1 MATVSLDNITKN
13 FGDTVAVSDVSLT
26 ISDGEFVV
34 LLGPSGCGK
43 TTTLNMI
50 AGLET
55 PTSGHI
61 SIAGNR
67 VEKVSP
73 DQRDIAMVFQ
83 SIALYPHMTAYQ
95 NVAFPL
101 KMAKVNKSEIRKRVE
116 NVADL
121 LRIGELLERK
131 PHELSGGQRQRVA
144 LGRAVV
150 RDPAVFLFDEPLSS
164 LDAKLRVDMRVEIKK
179 LHERLGA
186 TFIYVTHDQVEAMTM
201 ADKIAVMDNAKLLQH
216 GPPADIY
223 DLPTSTMVAG
233 FLGNPGMNFIS
244 GNFGTK
250 DGKDCFVGSGFHLN
264 LPPGVTRSGDNVTL
278 GIRPESVLVGELGD
292 GHSVIE
298 GSVFETEP
306 VGSDLFLDISFG
318 SIAEGHI
325 TEASGL
331 FKVRALPDLVTKV
344 GDKVPLSLPHGK
356 IYFFDESG
364 KRIHPDPGDSDIRT

>member
-1 MATVSLDNITKN
+1 MATVTLDNITKK
-13 FGDTVAVSDVSLT
+13 FGDTIAVDDVSLT

-61 SIAGNR
+61 SIAGR
-67 VEKVSP
+67 QVEHVPP

-101 KMAKVNKSEIRKRVE
+101 KMAKVEKSEIRQRVQD
-116 NVADL
+116 VADL

-150 RDPAVFLFDEPLSS
+150 RNPAVFLFDEPLSS

-201 ADKIAVMDNAKLLQH
+201 ADRIAVMDQAHLLQH
-216 GPPADIY
+216 GPPPEIY
-223 DLPTSTMVAG
+223 GLPGSTMVAG
-233 FLGNPGMNFIS
+233 FLGNPGMNFVS
-244 GNFGTK
+244 GRIDSANGTK
-250 DGKDCFVGSGFHLN
+250 TFKSSGFELA
-264 LPPGVTRSGDNVTL
+264 LPDDVEEDAIRGVTL
-278 GIRPESVLVGELGD
+278 GIRPESVLVGDHGGD
-292 GHSVIE
+292 HATIE
-298 GSVFETEP
+298 GTVFETEP
-306 VGSDLFLDISFG
+306 VGSDLFLDINFDTTS
-318 SIAEGHI
+318 SDRIAE
-325 TEASGL
+325 AAGL
-331 FKVRALPDLVTKV
+331 FKVRAQPDLQAKV
-344 GDKVPLSLPHGK
+344 GDKVPLSLPHAK
-356 IYFFDESG
+356 LYLFDEQG
-364 KRIHPDPGDSDIRT
+364 RRVYPR